1 MKGGNKMALQ
11 DRMIFYRAK
20 NRLSQKDLADRCGVS
35 VQTICSIENGTQEPS
50 RLTRAKIVLV
60 VGTDKKEGE

>member
-1 MKGGNKMALQ
+1 MALQ

-60 VGTDKKEGE
+60 VGTEDKKEGE